1 MVRHMPSIRLPA
13 WTRVPVAAAKSW
25 NADGAFKHSAAV
37 SFYTLFSLAPVTII
51 ALSIAGLV
59 FGHEAATE
67 QFSAQ
72 MSQIIG
78 REGADMIAK
87 TVRASQPQTEG
98 WTSAV
103 IGLAVLMVG
112 ATTVFAQLQES
123 LNAVWGVRARPG
135 RASWL
140 VFVGQRLVSFAM
152 VLTVGFLLLVS
163 LVLTTAIS
171 AFMRYADTFVS
182 VPPLVL
188 TLTDLVVALGVVTV
202 LFAMVFKIMPDVR
215 LRWQD
220 VWRGAFV
227 TALLFSIGRLFIAL
241 YLSHSN
247 VASAYGAAGSLVAL
261 LIWIYYSCAILFY
274 GAKFTRAYREE
285 KGLRVEPKSTAVL
298 VREELVD
305 ETPAEREEAVKT
317 HQEKLSAEI
326 CPPAKERREGKT
338 AKS

>member
-1 MVRHMPSIRLPA
+1 MPSFRLPA
-13 WTRVPVAAAKSW
+13 WARVPVAAAKSW

-37 SFYTLFSLAPVTII
+37 SFYTLFSLAPITII

-72 MSQIIG
+72 MSQVVG
-78 REGADMIAK
+78 REGAELIAK

-103 IGLAVLMVG
+103 TGLAVLVVG

-123 LNAVWGVRARPG
+123 LNAIWGVRARPE
-135 RASWL
+135 RAGWL
-140 VFVGQRLVSFAM
+140 VFVVRRLVSFAM

-171 AFMRYADTFVS
+171 AFMRYADSFVS

-188 TLTDLVVALGVVTV
+188 SAVDLIVALGVITV

-285 KGLRVEPKSTAVL
+285 KGLAVTPKSTAVL
-298 VREELVD
+298 VREEIVD
-305 ETPAEREEAVKT
+305 ETPEEREEEVRA
-317 HQEKLSAEI
+317 HEAKLSAEI
-326 CPPAKERREGKT
+326 CPPGEKRCEERT
-338 AKS
+338 AQR